1 VFDSPDV
8 PPAGTRRILVCPY
21 CHGLQAVP
29 PQPVQVAIFAIGCR
43 RCHRVFCITEARAAP
58 ASDRAD
64 EGIITPRRTPE
75 PVSIGRR
82 VEPAAGG
89 SRQAPERPTGNRL
102 MGMLRQLRSTAIA
115 LLAIAS
121 AAVAMHALLA
131 VLDSVHA
138 ALRRAPPMGKMMT
151 VGRAAGES
159 VCQSGREAG
168 EARCAIRR
176 SADLR
181 HQK

>member
-1 VFDSPDV
+1 MALELGSPAASDRIESPSPGPQEVSRVRFSRRPSGRDPPHPGVFLLSW
-8 PPAGTRRILVCPY
+8 PAARPSATGAGRYLR
-21 CHGLQAVP
+21 HRLQEMSSGVLH
-29 PQPVQVAIFAIGCR
+29 
-43 RCHRVFCITEARAAP
+43 HRGQSRT

-138 ALRRAPPMGKMMT
+138 ALRRRRPW
-151 VGRAAGES
+151 
-159 VCQSGREAG
+159 
-168 EARCAIRR
+168 AR
-176 SADLR
+176 
-181 HQK
+181 